1 MHRSGRLRKVLLL
14 LLAGLLLLAAGTA
27 QRGLNRQRAD
37 LGLTRV
43 EPLKNAPPVLV
54 FTTVVLGGFR
64 GLIANALWVRAME
77 LQDQDR
83 YFEMVQLADWIT
95 KLQPRIP
102 TVWVVMAW
110 NMSYNISI
118 KFSDPKDRWGWVQRG
133 IELLRD
139 EALKYNPHEVELY
152 RELAWHFQ
160 HKLGHNLD
168 DAHLYFKTA
177 WANEM
182 HQLLGGGRPNWD
194 ELLNPQTED
203 ARRRVALLRERYKLD
218 PARMK
223 ETDDRYGPLEWRLP
237 EAHAIY
243 WANLGRQMAKTR
255 EQLIK
260 LRRVIYQSLYL
271 AFHRGRIIRLKPDEI
286 IFGENLD
293 IFPRTHAAYEEM
305 MAEDEQMRDHIARA
319 HRNALL
325 DAVYFF
331 FVHQRYREANQ
342 WLDTVK
348 KLYPKD
354 YPPEMTLEEYA
365 LRRVGEDV
373 GETDMNKTI
382 SNIRGAL
389 ERSFINLALDEDDQA
404 QGYLLLAR
412 NIWNRYMGKIAGG
425 PSEKRVGLPP
435 LEDMRREVL
444 EQLLP
449 RLDPEYEAALRTKLN
464 LPPPGATNLPPVGT
478 AAPPPGST
486 TNAPPAGAGPPGTR

>member
-1 MHRSGRLRKVLLL
+1 MNLRSAPLRKVLLL
-14 LLAGLLLLAAGTA
+14 LLAAALLLGVHTA
-27 QRGLNRQRAD
+27 QRGLNRQRAA

-43 EPLKNAPPVLV
+43 EPLQNAPPVLV

-64 GLIANALWVRAME
+64 GLIANTLWVRAME

-83 YFEMVQLADWIT
+83 YFEMVQLSDWIT

-102 TVWVVMAW
+102 TVWVVSAW

-160 HKLGHNLD
+160 HKIGHNLD

-177 WANEM
+177 WASEM
-182 HQLLGGGRPNWD
+182 HRLLGGGRPNWE
-194 ELLNPQTED
+194 ELLNPQTDE
-203 ARRRVALLRERYKLD
+203 ARQRVATLRERYKLD
-218 PARMK
+218 PAFMK

-237 EAHAIY
+237 ETHAIY
-243 WANLGRQMAKTR
+243 WANLGRKMAKTR
-255 EQLIK
+255 EQIIK

-271 AFHRGRIIRLKPDEI
+271 AFHRGRIIRLRPDQI
-286 IFGENLD
+286 LFGENLD

-305 MAEDEQMRDHIARA
+305 MAEDEEMREHIGRA

-325 DAVYFF
+325 DAVYFY

-342 WLDTVK
+342 WLETVK

-365 LRRVGEDV
+365 LKRVGEDV

-389 ERSFINLALDEDDQA
+389 TRSFINLALDEDDQA
-404 QGYLLLAR
+404 RGYFLLAR
-412 NIWNRYMGKIAGG
+412 NIWNRYMGKITGG

-435 LEDMRREVL
+435 LEEMRREVL
-444 EQLLP
+444 DYLLP
-449 RLDPEYEAALRTKLN
+449 HLEPEYSAALRTKLN
-464 LPPPGATNLPPVGT
+464 LPPPDATNALPT
-478 AAPPPGST
+478 
-486 TNAPPAGAGPPGTR
+486 APPATVTNPPPAAPTSPPAAGR

>member
-1 MHRSGRLRKVLLL
+1 MNLPSRLRKVLLL
-14 LLAGLLLLAAGTA
+14 LLAVALLAGAGLT
-27 QRGLNRQRAD
+27 QRQLNRQRAD

-43 EPLKNAPPVLV
+43 EPLKNAPPALV

-118 KFSDPKDRWGWVQRG
+118 KFSDPKDRWAWVQRG

-182 HQLLGGGRPNWD
+182 QRLLGGGRPNWD
-194 ELLNPQTED
+194 ELLNPQTDE
-203 ARRRVALLRERYKLD
+203 ARQRVATLRERYKLD
-218 PARMK
+218 PAFMK
-223 ETDDRYGPLEWRLP
+223 ETDERYGPLEWRLP

-243 WANLGRQMAKTR
+243 WANLGRKMAKTK

-271 AFHRGRIIRLKPDEI
+271 AFHRGRILRLKPDQI

-305 MAEDEQMRDHIARA
+305 MAEDPEMRDHIARA

-325 DAVYFF
+325 DAVYFY

-354 YPPEMTLEEYA
+354 YPPEMTLEDYA

-382 SNIRGAL
+382 SNIRGSL
-389 ERSFINLALDEDDQA
+389 VRSFINLALDEDDQA
-404 QGYLLLAR
+404 QGYYLLAR
-412 NIWNRYMGKIAGG
+412 NIWNRYMSKIAGG

-435 LEDMRREVL
+435 LEDLRREVL

-449 RLDPEYEAALRTKLN
+449 NLEPEYAAALRTKLN
-464 LPPPGATNLPPVGT
+464 LPPPT
-478 AAPPPGST
+478 A
-486 TNAPPAGAGPPGTR
+486 TNAPPATTNAPAAPTPR

>member
-1 MHRSGRLRKVLLL
+1 MNLPSRLRKFLLL
-14 LLAGLLLLAAGTA
+14 LLAAALLAGAGLT
-27 QRGLNRQRAD
+27 QRQLNRQRAD

-43 EPLKNAPPVLV
+43 EPLKNAPPALV

-64 GLIANALWVRAME
+64 GLIANVLWVRAME

-118 KFSDPKDRWGWVQRG
+118 KFSDPKDRWAWVQRG
-133 IELLRD
+133 IELIRD

-182 HQLLGGGRPNWD
+182 QRLLGGGRPNWD
-194 ELLNPQTED
+194 ELLNPQTDE
-203 ARRRVALLRERYKLD
+203 ARQRVATLRERYKLD
-218 PARMK
+218 PAFMK
-223 ETDDRYGPLEWRLP
+223 ETDERYGPLEWRLP
-237 EAHAIY
+237 EAHAVY
-243 WANLGRQMAKTR
+243 WANLGRKMAKTK

-271 AFHRGRIIRLKPDEI
+271 AFHRGRILRLKPDQI

-305 MAEDEQMRDHIARA
+305 MAEDPEMRDHIARA

-325 DAVYFF
+325 DAVYFY

-354 YPPEMTLEEYA
+354 YPPEMTLEDYA
-365 LRRVGEDV
+365 LRRVGEDA

-382 SNIRGAL
+382 SNIRGSL
-389 ERSFINLALDEDDQA
+389 VRSFINLALEEDDQA
-404 QGYLLLAR
+404 QGYYLLAR
-412 NIWNRYMGKIAGG
+412 NIWNRYMSKIVGG

-435 LEDMRREVL
+435 LEDLRREVL
-444 EQLLP
+444 DQLLP
-449 RLDPEYEAALRTKLN
+449 NLEPEYAAVLRTKLN
-464 LPPPGATNLPPVGT
+464 LPPPT
-478 AAPPPGST
+478 A
-486 TNAPPAGAGPPGTR
+486 TNAPPATPNAPAAPVTR

>member
-1 MHRSGRLRKVLLL
+1 MKRVSGLAQKIAWLALA
-14 LLAGLLLLAAGTA
+14 AGLLAAVSLS
-27 QRGLNRQRAD
+27 QRDLNRLRAE

-43 EPLKNAPPVLV
+43 EPLQNAPPVLV

-64 GLIANALWVRAME
+64 GLIANALWIRAME

-118 KFSDPKDRWGWVQRG
+118 KFSDPKDRWSWVQRG

-139 EALKYNPHEVELY
+139 EALRYNPHEVELY
-152 RELAWHFQ
+152 RELAWYFQ

-177 WANEM
+177 WATEM
-182 HQLLGGGRPNWD
+182 HELLGGGRPNWD
-194 ELLNPQTED
+194 ELLNPQTEE
-203 ARRRVALLRERYKLD
+203 ARRRVARLRERYKLD
-218 PARMK
+218 PAFMK
-223 ETDDRYGPLEWRLP
+223 ETDERYGPLEWRLP

-243 WANLGRQMAKTR
+243 WANLGRKMAKTK

-260 LRRVIYQSLYL
+260 LRRVIYQSLYMG
-271 AFHRGRIIRLKPDEI
+271 FHRGRILRLKPGDSI

-293 IFPRTHAAYEEM
+293 LFPRAHAAYLEM
-305 MAEDEQMRDHIARA
+305 MEEDPEMREHIGRA

-325 DAVYFF
+325 DAVYFY

-342 WLDTVK
+342 WLGTVK
-348 KLYPKD
+348 QLYPKD
-354 YPPEMTLEEYA
+354 FPADLSLEDYA

-373 GETDMNKTI
+373 GETDMNKTL
-382 SNIRGAL
+382 SNIRGSL
-389 ERSFINLALDEDDQA
+389 VRSLVNLALGEEDQA
-404 QGYLLLAR
+404 QGYFLLAR
-412 NIWNRYMGKIAGG
+412 NIWNRYQSKIVGG

-435 LEDMRREVL
+435 LEDLRQEVL
-444 EQLLP
+444 DQLLD
-449 RLDPEYEAALRTKLN
+449 RLDPELAAVLRTRLN
-464 LPPPGATNLPPVGT
+464 LPPPGATNTT
-478 AAPPPGST
+478 AP
-486 TNAPPAGAGPPGTR
+486 